1 MSYQL
6 TVITPVYNIAAYLPR
21 YFDSMCRQTY
31 RDFCLLLLDDG
42 SADETLQLCRAFA
55 EKNSWVRVIASE
67 HLGITAIRNM
77 ALGYVET
84 PFTAYADGD
93 DYVEPDYLKHLMDA
107 REKYDAD
114 LAVSRV
120 QYMLE
125 SGAVEGEFPARGE
138 TLIKR
143 GDFAQRV
150 PMLLDDRRLN
160 YLYGKVY
167 RSSLLQDIRIPEDV
181 RQGSDTMTNFE
192 FLRRASSVVLTDDLD
207 YHYIRYSTRSV
218 TSYSGEGAFSRINRI
233 NRRVYD
239 CSEQMG
245 ILTDDMLGVI
255 DSRVLQSAGWVIE
268 KILASGRDDAEKARQ
283 ISEILS
289 DDFYLAAFDRQ
300 KRRRTSLPFE
310 VIEPQDG
317 AEYMKKR
324 RQFKEKQNKK
334 AKILKSTPDF
344 IVNIYHKIK
353 GTSAED

>member
-21 YFDSMCRQTY
+21 YFERMSRQTY

-42 SADETLQLCRAFA
+42 SEDDTLRLCREFA
-55 EKNSWVRVIASE
+55 EKNSWVKVIASE
-67 HLGITAIRNM
+67 HIGVTAIKNK
-77 ALGYVET
+77 ALEYVDT

-93 DYVEPDYLKHLMDA
+93 DFVEPNYLKHLMDA

-114 LAVSRV
+114 LSISRV

-125 SGAVEGEFPARGE
+125 NGVVEGEFPARGE
-138 TLIKR
+138 MLITR
-143 GDFAQRV
+143 GDFARKV
-150 PMLLDDRRLN
+150 PMMLDDRRLN

-167 RSSLLQDIRIPEDV
+167 RSSLLTGIRIPDDV

-192 FLRRASSVVLTDDLD
+192 FLSKASSVVLIDDLD

-218 TSYSGEGAFSRINRI
+218 TSYSGEDAFFRINRI
-233 NRRVYD
+233 NRRVYE

-245 ILTDDMLGVI
+245 ILTDEMLAVI

-268 KILASGRDDAEKARQ
+268 KILASDNDDAEKARQ
-283 ISEILS
+283 ISQILS
-289 DDFYLAAFDRQ
+289 DDFYLSAYRRQ
-300 KRRRTSLPFE
+300 KSRSSTLSFE

-317 AEYMKKR
+317 AAYLKKR
-324 RQFKEKQNKK
+324 RQLKEKQNKK

-344 IVNIYHKIK
+344 IVNIYHKLK
-353 GTSAED
+353 GASSED